1 MAVFRVE
8 KNHSYTVMA
17 NHHLRDER
25 LSLKSKGLLSLILS
39 LPDDWRISIEG
50 MTQFSSDGKDAI
62 RSAIRELT
70 DAGYITRAQTHS
82 EAGTFS
88 GYDYLVHETPVASPS
103 SGFPTMEKPTTGNPT
118 TENPTQRN
126 TDILSTNIPPIVPHE
141 VDVGDY
147 NPSVSGAAADSP
159 TPLSAACG
167 GISPRRGESALY
179 TREPLGGGNP
189 SVSLAADTSPDRG
202 GKEGEKGEA
211 AEDDPLRQPAAATSP
226 GGRGKRRGTAKKAPD
241 YRPDT
246 FARFWAAYPRG
257 EDKQGAIAAWDE
269 LKPDDATLQA
279 MSRALVRQK
288 ASEEWQRGIG
298 IPYAVRWLRRRRW
311 EDEIKAPA
319 PPPERAGGDLPVWN

>member
-88 GYDYLVHETPVASPS
+88 GYDYIVHETPAASPS
-103 SGFPTMEKPTTGNPT
+103 SGFPTMEKPTT
-118 TENPTQRN
+118 ENSTLRN
-126 TDILSTNIPPIVPHE
+126 TDRLSTILPPIVPQS
-141 VDVGDY
+141 DAD
-147 NPSVSGAAADSP
+147 GA
-159 TPLSAACG
+159 
-167 GISPRRGESALY
+167 
-179 TREPLGGGNP
+179 NP
-189 SVSLAADTSPDRG
+189 SVSLAADTSPVRG

-211 AEDDPLRQPAAATSP
+211 GE
-226 GGRGKRRGTAKKAPD
+226 RGDVSDSDTPPKRKRRATKSAPD

>member
-1 MAVFRVE
+1 MAVYRVE
-8 KNHSYTVMA
+8 KTHDYTVMA

-25 LSLKSKGLLSLILS
+25 LSLKAKGLLSMLLS
-39 LPDDWRISIEG
+39 LPDDWEISIRG
-50 MTQFSSDGKDAI
+50 LASIVTDGVGAVQTGI
-62 RSAIRELT
+62 NELIE
-70 DAGYITRAQTHS
+70 AGYIVRRRQHAES
-82 EAGTFS
+82 GAFAGFE
-88 GYDYLVHETPVASPS
+88 YIIHEVPPC
-103 SGFPTMEKPTTGNPT
+103 
-118 TENPTQRN
+118 TENPYTANPYTGKPYTENPAQSSK
-126 TDILSTNIPPIVPHE
+126 DKLSTVPPIVPHE
-141 VDVGDY
+141 GE
-147 NPSVSGAAADSP
+147 DS
-159 TPLSAACG
+159 L
-167 GISPRRGESALY
+167 
-179 TREPLGGGNP
+179 
-189 SVSLAADTSPDRG
+189 SLAALDSSLG
-202 GKEGEKGEA
+202 EGADEA
-211 AEDDPLRQPAAATSP
+211 KPKR
-226 GGRGKRRGTAKKAPD
+226 KRRATKSAPD

>member
-25 LSLKSKGLLSLILS
+25 LSLKSKGLLSVILS

-50 MTQFSSDGKDAI
+50 MTQFSADGKDAI

-88 GYDYLVHETPVASPS
+88 GYEYTIHETPAASPS
-103 SGFPTMEKPTTGNPT
+103 SGFPTMENPTTGNPT
-118 TENPTQRN
+118 LRN
-126 TDILSTNIPPIVPHE
+126 TERLSTNIPPVVPQS
-141 VDVGDY
+141 D
-147 NPSVSGAAADSP
+147 AD
-159 TPLSAACG
+159 
-167 GISPRRGESALY
+167 
-179 TREPLGGGNP
+179 GGNP
-189 SVSLAADTSPDRG
+189 SVSLAADTSPVRG

-211 AEDDPLRQPAAATSP
+211 GE
-226 GGRGKRRGTAKKAPD
+226 GGDVSESDTPPKRKRRATKSAPD

>member
-50 MTQFSSDGKDAI
+50 MTQFSADGKDAI

-88 GYDYLVHETPVASPS
+88 GYDYIVHETPAASPS
-103 SGFPTMEKPTTGNPT
+103 SGFPTMEKPTTENPT
-118 TENPTQRN
+118 TENPTLRN
-126 TDILSTNIPPIVPHE
+126 TERLSTNILPVVPQS
-141 VDVGDY
+141 D
-147 NPSVSGAAADSP
+147 AD
-159 TPLSAACG
+159 
-167 GISPRRGESALY
+167 
-179 TREPLGGGNP
+179 GGNP
-189 SVSLAADTSPDRG
+189 SVSLAADTSPVRG
-202 GKEGEKGEA
+202 GTEGETGEA

-279 MSRALVRQK
+279 MSRALVRQR

-311 EDEIKAPA
+311 EDEIKAPV
-319 PPPERAGGDLPVWN
+319 PQPESAGGDLPVWN

>member
-50 MTQFSSDGKDAI
+50 MTQFSADGKDAI

-88 GYDYLVHETPVASPS
+88 GYDYIVHETPAASPS

-118 TENPTQRN
+118 TENPTLRN
-126 TDILSTNIPPIVPHE
+126 TDRLSTDIPPIVPHE
-141 VDVGDY
+141 GD
-147 NPSVSGAAADSP
+147 DS
-159 TPLSAACG
+159 L
-167 GISPRRGESALY
+167 
-179 TREPLGGGNP
+179 
-189 SVSLAADTSPDRG
+189 SLALLDSSLGEGAKGDGNVSSLDTLPKR
-202 GKEGEKGEA
+202 
-211 AEDDPLRQPAAATSP
+211 
-226 GGRGKRRGTAKKAPD
+226 KRRAPKSAPD
-241 YRPDT
+241 YRPDK

-269 LKPDDATLQA
+269 LKPDDETMLA

-319 PPPERAGGDLPVWN
+319 PPPERAGGDLPVWS

>member
-50 MTQFSSDGKDAI
+50 MTQFSADGKDAI

-88 GYDYLVHETPVASPS
+88 GYDYIVHETPAASPS
-103 SGFPTMEKPTTGNPT
+103 SGFPTMENPTTGNPT
-118 TENPTQRN
+118 TENPTLRN
-126 TDILSTNIPPIVPHE
+126 TERLSTNIPPVVPQS
-141 VDVGDY
+141 D
-147 NPSVSGAAADSP
+147 AD
-159 TPLSAACG
+159 
-167 GISPRRGESALY
+167 
-179 TREPLGGGNP
+179 GGNP
-189 SVSLAADTSPDRG
+189 SVSLAADTSPVRG

-211 AEDDPLRQPAAATSP
+211 GE
-226 GGRGKRRGTAKKAPD
+226 GGDVSESDTPPKRKRRATKSAPD

-269 LKPDDATLQA
+269 LRPDDATLQA

>member
-25 LSLKSKGLLSLILS
+25 LSLKSKGLLSVILS

-50 MTQFSSDGKDAI
+50 MTQFSADGKDAI

-88 GYDYLVHETPVASPS
+88 GYDYIVHESPVASPS
-103 SGFPTMEKPTTGNPT
+103 SGFPTMEKPTTENPT
-118 TENPTQRN
+118 TENPTLRN
-126 TDILSTNIPPIVPHE
+126 TDRLSTNIPPIVPHE
-141 VDVGDY
+141 GD
-147 NPSVSGAAADSP
+147 
-159 TPLSAACG
+159 
-167 GISPRRGESALY
+167 GEPPK
-179 TREPLGGGNP
+179 R
-189 SVSLAADTSPDRG
+189 
-202 GKEGEKGEA
+202 
-211 AEDDPLRQPAAATSP
+211 
-226 GGRGKRRGTAKKAPD
+226 KRRATKSAPD

-269 LKPDDATLQA
+269 LKPDDATLQV

-319 PPPERAGGDLPVWN
+319 PPPEERGGDLPVWI

>member
-25 LSLKSKGLLSLILS
+25 LSLKSKGLLSVILS

-50 MTQFSSDGKDAI
+50 MTQFSADGKDAI

-70 DAGYITRAQTHS
+70 DTGYITRAQTHS
-82 EAGTFS
+82 EAGKFS
-88 GYDYLVHETPVASPS
+88 GYDYVVHETPAASPS
-103 SGFPTMEKPTTGNPT
+103 SGFPTMEKPTT
-118 TENPTQRN
+118 ENPTLRN
-126 TDILSTNIPPIVPHE
+126 TERLSTIPPVVPHE
-141 VDVGDY
+141 GDG

-167 GISPRRGESALY
+167 GISPRRGESALC
-179 TREPLGGGNP
+179 TREPQ
-189 SVSLAADTSPDRG
+189 S
-202 GKEGEKGEA
+202 
-211 AEDDPLRQPAAATSP
+211 AETPKR
-226 GGRGKRRGTAKKAPD
+226 KRRATKSAPD

>member
-88 GYDYLVHETPVASPS
+88 GYDYIVHETPAASPS
-103 SGFPTMEKPTTGNPT
+103 SGFPTMENPT
-118 TENPTQRN
+118 TENPTLRN
-126 TDILSTNIPPIVPHE
+126 TERLSTTPPIVPQS
-141 VDVGDY
+141 D
-147 NPSVSGAAADSP
+147 AD
-159 TPLSAACG
+159 
-167 GISPRRGESALY
+167 
-179 TREPLGGGNP
+179 GGNP
-189 SVSLAADTSPDRG
+189 SVSLAADTSPVRG

-211 AEDDPLRQPAAATSP
+211 GE
-226 GGRGKRRGTAKKAPD
+226 GGDVSESDTPPKRKRRATKSAPD

-319 PPPERAGGDLPVWN
+319 PPTERAGGDLPVWN

>member
-25 LSLKSKGLLSLILS
+25 LSLKSKGLLSVILS

-50 MTQFSSDGKDAI
+50 MTQFSADGKDAI

-70 DAGYITRAQTHS
+70 DTGYITRAQTHS
-82 EAGTFS
+82 EAGKFS
-88 GYDYLVHETPVASPS
+88 GYDYVVHETPAASPS
-103 SGFPTMEKPTTGNPT
+103 SGFPTMEKPTT
-118 TENPTQRN
+118 ENPTLRN
-126 TDILSTNIPPIVPHE
+126 TERLSTNIPPVVPQS
-141 VDVGDY
+141 D
-147 NPSVSGAAADSP
+147 AD
-159 TPLSAACG
+159 
-167 GISPRRGESALY
+167 
-179 TREPLGGGNP
+179 GGNP
-189 SVSLAADTSPDRG
+189 SVSLAADTSPVRG

-211 AEDDPLRQPAAATSP
+211 GE
-226 GGRGKRRGTAKKAPD
+226 GGDVSESDTPPKRKRRATKSAPD

>member
-1 MAVFRVE
+1 MAVYRVE
-8 KNHSYTVMA
+8 KTHDYTVMA

-25 LSLKSKGLLSLILS
+25 LSLKAKGLLSMLLS
-39 LPDDWRISIEG
+39 LPDDWEISIRG
-50 MTQFSSDGKDAI
+50 LASIVTDGVGAVQTGI
-62 RSAIRELT
+62 NELIE
-70 DAGYITRAQTHS
+70 AGYIVRRRQHAETGAF
-82 EAGTFS
+82 AGFE
-88 GYDYLVHETPVASPS
+88 YIIHEVPPC
-103 SGFPTMEKPTTGNPT
+103 
-118 TENPTQRN
+118 TENPYTANPYTGKPYTENPAQSSK
-126 TDILSTNIPPIVPHE
+126 DKLSTIPPIVPHE
-141 VDVGDY
+141 GDVGDD
-147 NPSVSGAAADSP
+147 NPSVSGAAADSS
-159 TPLSAACG
+159 LC
-167 GISPRRGESALY
+167 
-179 TREPLGGGNP
+179 TREPQ
-189 SVSLAADTSPDRG
+189 S
-202 GKEGEKGEA
+202 
-211 AEDDPLRQPAAATSP
+211 AETPKR
-226 GGRGKRRGTAKKAPD
+226 KRRATKSAPD

>member
-50 MTQFSSDGKDAI
+50 MTQFSADGKDAI

-88 GYDYLVHETPVASPS
+88 GYDYIVHETPAASPS
-103 SGFPTMEKPTTGNPT
+103 SGFPTMEKPTT
-118 TENPTQRN
+118 ENPTLRN
-126 TDILSTNIPPIVPHE
+126 TERLSIIPPIVPHE
-141 VDVGDY
+141 GDG
-147 NPSVSGAAADSP
+147 NPSVSGAAADS
-159 TPLSAACG
+159 S
-167 GISPRRGESALY
+167 LY

-189 SVSLAADTSPDRG
+189 SVSLAADTAPVRG
-202 GKEGEKGEA
+202 GKGREKGEA
-211 AEDDPLRQPAAATSP
+211 RE
-226 GGRGKRRGTAKKAPD
+226 GGDVSELDTPPKRKRRATKSAPD

>member
-1 MAVFRVE
+1 MAVYRVE
-8 KNHSYTVMA
+8 KTHDYTVMA

-25 LSLKSKGLLSLILS
+25 LSLKAKGLLSMLLS
-39 LPDDWRISIEG
+39 LPDDWEISIRG
-50 MTQFSSDGKDAI
+50 LASIVTDGVGAVQTGI
-62 RSAIRELT
+62 NELIE
-70 DAGYITRAQTHS
+70 AGYIVRRRQHADTGAF
-82 EAGTFS
+82 AGFE
-88 GYDYLVHETPVASPS
+88 YIIHEVPPC
-103 SGFPTMEKPTTGNPT
+103 
-118 TENPTQRN
+118 TENPYTAHPYTGKPYTENPAQSSK
-126 TDILSTNIPPIVPHE
+126 DKLSTIPPIVPHE
-141 VDVGDY
+141 GDVGDD

-167 GISPRRGESALY
+167 GISPRRGESALC
-179 TREPLGGGNP
+179 TREPQ
-189 SVSLAADTSPDRG
+189 S
-202 GKEGEKGEA
+202 
-211 AEDDPLRQPAAATSP
+211 AETPKR
-226 GGRGKRRGTAKKAPD
+226 KRRATKSAPD

-269 LKPDDATLQA
+269 LRPDDATLQA

-319 PPPERAGGDLPVWN
+319 PPPESAGGDLPVWN

>member
-1 MAVFRVE
+1 MAVYRVE
-8 KNHSYTVMA
+8 KTHDYTVMA

-25 LSLKSKGLLSLILS
+25 LSLKAKGLLSMLLS
-39 LPDDWRISIEG
+39 LPDDWEISIRG
-50 MTQFSSDGKDAI
+50 LASIVTDGVGAVQTGI
-62 RSAIRELT
+62 NELIE
-70 DAGYITRAQTHS
+70 AGYIVRRRQHADTGAF
-82 EAGTFS
+82 AGFE
-88 GYDYLVHETPVASPS
+88 YIIHEVPPC
-103 SGFPTMEKPTTGNPT
+103 
-118 TENPTQRN
+118 TENPYTANPYTGKPYTENPAQSSK
-126 TDILSTNIPPIVPHE
+126 DKLSTIPPIVPHE
-141 VDVGDY
+141 GD
-147 NPSVSGAAADSP
+147 DS
-159 TPLSAACG
+159 L
-167 GISPRRGESALY
+167 
-179 TREPLGGGNP
+179 
-189 SVSLAADTSPDRG
+189 SLALLDSSLGDGAD
-202 GKEGEKGEA
+202 EA
-211 AEDDPLRQPAAATSP
+211 KPKR
-226 GGRGKRRGTAKKAPD
+226 KRRATKSAPD

>member
-50 MTQFSSDGKDAI
+50 MTQFSADGKDAI

-88 GYDYLVHETPVASPS
+88 GYDYIVHETPAASPS
-103 SGFPTMEKPTTGNPT
+103 SGFPTMEKPTT
-118 TENPTQRN
+118 ENPTQRN
-126 TDILSTNIPPIVPHE
+126 TERLSTNIPPIVPHE
-141 VDVGDY
+141 GDVGDD

-167 GISPRRGESALY
+167 GISPRRGESALC
-179 TREPLGGGNP
+179 TREPQ
-189 SVSLAADTSPDRG
+189 S
-202 GKEGEKGEA
+202 
-211 AEDDPLRQPAAATSP
+211 AETPKR
-226 GGRGKRRGTAKKAPD
+226 KRRATKNAPD

-269 LKPDDATLQA
+269 LRPDDATLQA

-319 PPPERAGGDLPVWN
+319 PPPESAGGDLPVWN

>member
-50 MTQFSSDGKDAI
+50 MTQFSADGKDAI

-88 GYDYLVHETPVASPS
+88 GYDYVVHETPAASPS
-103 SGFPTMEKPTTGNPT
+103 SGFPTMEKPTT
-118 TENPTQRN
+118 ENPTLRN
-126 TDILSTNIPPIVPHE
+126 TERLSTILPPIVPQS
-141 VDVGDY
+141 D
-147 NPSVSGAAADSP
+147 AD
-159 TPLSAACG
+159 
-167 GISPRRGESALY
+167 
-179 TREPLGGGNP
+179 GGNP
-189 SVSLAADTSPDRG
+189 SVSLAADTSPVRG
-202 GKEGEKGEA
+202 GTEGETGEA

-279 MSRALVRQK
+279 MSRALVRQR

-311 EDEIKAPA
+311 EDEIKAPV
-319 PPPERAGGDLPVWN
+319 PQPESAGGDLPVWN

>member
-50 MTQFSSDGKDAI
+50 MTQFSADGKDAI

-88 GYDYLVHETPVASPS
+88 GYDYIVHETPVASPS
-103 SGFPTMEKPTTGNPT
+103 SDFPTMENPT
-118 TENPTQRN
+118 TDNPTLRN
-126 TDILSTNIPPIVPHE
+126 TERLSTNIPPVVPQS
-141 VDVGDY
+141 D
-147 NPSVSGAAADSP
+147 AD
-159 TPLSAACG
+159 
-167 GISPRRGESALY
+167 
-179 TREPLGGGNP
+179 GGNP
-189 SVSLAADTSPDRG
+189 SVSLAADTSPVRG
-202 GKEGEKGEA
+202 GTEGEKGEA
-211 AEDDPLRQPAAATSP
+211 GE
-226 GGRGKRRGTAKKAPD
+226 GGDVSESDTPPKRKRRATKSAPD

>member
-25 LSLKSKGLLSLILS
+25 LSLKSKGLLSVILS

-50 MTQFSSDGKDAI
+50 MTQFSADGKDAI

-88 GYDYLVHETPVASPS
+88 GYDYIVHETPAASPS

-118 TENPTQRN
+118 TENPTLRN
-126 TDILSTNIPPIVPHE
+126 TEELSTIPPIVPQS
-141 VDVGDY
+141 DAD
-147 NPSVSGAAADSP
+147 GA
-159 TPLSAACG
+159 
-167 GISPRRGESALY
+167 
-179 TREPLGGGNP
+179 NP
-189 SVSLAADTSPDRG
+189 SVSLAADTSPVRG

-211 AEDDPLRQPAAATSP
+211 GE
-226 GGRGKRRGTAKKAPD
+226 RGDVSDSDTPPKRKRRATKSAPY

-269 LKPDDATLQA
+269 LRPDDATLQA

-319 PPPERAGGDLPVWN
+319 PPPESAGGDLPVWN

>member
-25 LSLKSKGLLSLILS
+25 LSLKSKGLLSVILS

-50 MTQFSSDGKDAI
+50 MTQFSADGKDAI

-70 DAGYITRAQTHS
+70 DTGYITRAQTHS
-82 EAGTFS
+82 EAGKFS
-88 GYDYLVHETPVASPS
+88 GYDYVVHETPTASPS
-103 SGFPTMEKPTTGNPT
+103 SGFPTMEKPTT
-118 TENPTQRN
+118 ENPTLRN
-126 TDILSTNIPPIVPHE
+126 TERLSIIPPIVPQS
-141 VDVGDY
+141 D
-147 NPSVSGAAADSP
+147 AD
-159 TPLSAACG
+159 
-167 GISPRRGESALY
+167 
-179 TREPLGGGNP
+179 GGNP
-189 SVSLAADTSPDRG
+189 SVSLAADTSPVRG

-211 AEDDPLRQPAAATSP
+211 GE
-226 GGRGKRRGTAKKAPD
+226 GGDVSESDTPPKRKRRATKSAPD

-319 PPPERAGGDLPVWN
+319 PPPESAGGDLPVWN

>member
-25 LSLKSKGLLSLILS
+25 LSLKSKGLLSVILS

-50 MTQFSSDGKDAI
+50 MTQFSADGKDAI

-88 GYDYLVHETPVASPS
+88 GYDYIVHETPAASPS
-103 SGFPTMEKPTTGNPT
+103 SGFPTMEKPTT
-118 TENPTQRN
+118 ENPTLRN
-126 TDILSTNIPPIVPHE
+126 TDRLSTDIPPIVPHE
-141 VDVGDY
+141 GDVGDD

-167 GISPRRGESALY
+167 GISPRRGESALC
-179 TREPLGGGNP
+179 TREPQ
-189 SVSLAADTSPDRG
+189 S
-202 GKEGEKGEA
+202 
-211 AEDDPLRQPAAATSP
+211 AETPKR
-226 GGRGKRRGTAKKAPD
+226 KRRATKSAPD

-319 PPPERAGGDLPVWN
+319 PPPERAGGELPVWN

>member
-50 MTQFSSDGKDAI
+50 MTQFSADGKDAI

-82 EAGTFS
+82 EAGKFS
-88 GYDYLVHETPVASPS
+88 GYDYVVHETPAASPS
-103 SGFPTMEKPTTGNPT
+103 SGFPTMEKPTTENPT

-126 TDILSTNIPPIVPHE
+126 TEELSTILPPIVPQS
-141 VDVGDY
+141 D
-147 NPSVSGAAADSP
+147 AD
-159 TPLSAACG
+159 
-167 GISPRRGESALY
+167 
-179 TREPLGGGNP
+179 GGNP
-189 SVSLAADTSPDRG
+189 SVSLAADTSPVRG
-202 GKEGEKGEA
+202 GTEGETGEA

-279 MSRALVRQK
+279 MSRALVRQR

-319 PPPERAGGDLPVWN
+319 PPPESAGGDLPVWN

>member
-25 LSLKSKGLLSLILS
+25 LSLKSKGLLSLIFS

-50 MTQFSSDGKDAI
+50 MTQFSADGKDAI

-88 GYDYLVHETPVASPS
+88 GYDYIVHETPAASPS
-103 SGFPTMEKPTTGNPT
+103 SGFPTMEKPTT
-118 TENPTQRN
+118 ENPTLRN
-126 TDILSTNIPPIVPHE
+126 TERLSIIPPIVPHE
-141 VDVGDY
+141 GDG
-147 NPSVSGAAADSP
+147 NPSVSGAAADS
-159 TPLSAACG
+159 S
-167 GISPRRGESALY
+167 LY

-189 SVSLAADTSPDRG
+189 SVSLAADTSPVRG
-202 GKEGEKGEA
+202 GKEGETGEA
-211 AEDDPLRQPAAATSP
+211 QSGEPPKR
-226 GGRGKRRGTAKKAPD
+226 KRRATKSAPD

>member
-88 GYDYLVHETPVASPS
+88 GYDYIVHETPAASPS

-118 TENPTQRN
+118 LRN
-126 TDILSTNIPPIVPHE
+126 TERLSTTPPIVPQS
-141 VDVGDY
+141 D
-147 NPSVSGAAADSP
+147 AD
-159 TPLSAACG
+159 
-167 GISPRRGESALY
+167 
-179 TREPLGGGNP
+179 GGNP
-189 SVSLAADTSPDRG
+189 SVSLAADTSPVRG
-202 GKEGEKGEA
+202 GKEGETGETGEGGDETPPSAALTPPLKGEA
-211 AEDDPLRQPAAATSP
+211 QSGDPPKR
-226 GGRGKRRGTAKKAPD
+226 KRRATKSAPD

-319 PPPERAGGDLPVWN
+319 PPERSGGELPVWT

>member
-1 MAVFRVE
+1 MAVYRVE
-8 KNHSYTVMA
+8 KTHDYTVMA

-25 LSLKSKGLLSLILS
+25 LSLKAKGLLSMLLS
-39 LPDDWRISIEG
+39 LPDDWEISIRG
-50 MTQFSSDGKDAI
+50 LASIVTDGVGAVQTGI
-62 RSAIRELT
+62 NELIE
-70 DAGYITRAQTHS
+70 AGYIVRRRQHAES
-82 EAGTFS
+82 GAFAGFE
-88 GYDYLVHETPVASPS
+88 YIIHEVPPCTENPYTVNPYT
-103 SGFPTMEKPTTGNPT
+103 GKPY
-118 TENPTQRN
+118 TENPTLQN
-126 TDILSTNIPPIVPHE
+126 TERLSTIPPIVPHE
-141 VDVGDY
+141 GDVGDD
-147 NPSVSGAAADSP
+147 NPSVSGAAADSS
-159 TPLSAACG
+159 LC
-167 GISPRRGESALY
+167 

-189 SVSLAADTSPDRG
+189 SVSLAADTSPVRG

-319 PPPERAGGDLPVWN
+319 PPPESAGGDLPVWN

>member
-17 NHHLRDER
+17 NHHLRDKR

-88 GYDYLVHETPVASPS
+88 GYDYIVHETPVASPS
-103 SGFPTMEKPTTGNPT
+103 SGFPTMEKPTT
-118 TENPTQRN
+118 ENPTLRN
-126 TDILSTNIPPIVPHE
+126 TERLSTIPPIVPHE
-141 VDVGDY
+141 GDEPP
-147 NPSVSGAAADSP
+147 PSAALTP
-159 TPLSAACG
+159 PLS
-167 GISPRRGESALY
+167 
-179 TREPLGGGNP
+179 
-189 SVSLAADTSPDRG
+189 
-202 GKEGEKGEA
+202 GEA
-211 AEDDPLRQPAAATSP
+211 QSGEPPKR
-226 GGRGKRRGTAKKAPD
+226 KRRRSSKSVPD
-241 YRPDT
+241 YEPEL
-246 FARFWAAYPRG
+246 FERFWAAYPRG
-257 EDKQGAIAAWDE
+257 EDRQGAVAEWDS
-269 LKPDDATLQA
+269 LRPDRETMLA

-319 PPPERAGGDLPVWN
+319 PPPERGGGDLPVWN

>member
-88 GYDYLVHETPVASPS
+88 GYDYLVHETPAASPS
-103 SGFPTMEKPTTGNPT
+103 SGFPTMEKPTT
-118 TENPTQRN
+118 ENPTQRN
-126 TDILSTNIPPIVPHE
+126 TDELSTNIPPIVPHE
-141 VDVGDY
+141 GDVGDD

-167 GISPRRGESALY
+167 GISPRRGESALC
-179 TREPLGGGNP
+179 TREPQ
-189 SVSLAADTSPDRG
+189 S
-202 GKEGEKGEA
+202 
-211 AEDDPLRQPAAATSP
+211 AETPKR
-226 GGRGKRRGTAKKAPD
+226 KRRATKSAPD

-311 EDEIKAPA
+311 EDEIKTPA
-319 PPPERAGGDLPVWN
+319 PPPERAGDDLPVWN